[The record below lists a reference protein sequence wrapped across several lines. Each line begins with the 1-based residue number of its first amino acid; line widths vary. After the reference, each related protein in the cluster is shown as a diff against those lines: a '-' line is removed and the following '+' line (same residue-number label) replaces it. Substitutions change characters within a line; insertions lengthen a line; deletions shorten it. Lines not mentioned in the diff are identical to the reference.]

1 MNESP
6 DRAPKAGEVVKPG
19 IAGGGST
26 APAPAAPR
34 GDGRNRAGLTK
45 AEYDGAKT
53 TLCPGCGHN
62 AITAA
67 IIQAAYE
74 AALEPARVAKLSGI
88 GCSSKTP
95 AYFMAHSHGFNAV
108 HGRMPSI
115 ATGVRAANRELLL
128 IGVSGDGDTAS
139 IGLGQ
144 FCHLVRRNVP
154 VVYVIENNGVYGL
167 TKGQFSAT
175 ADIGSTMKGGKVNDL
190 MPIDCCAIAIELGC
204 GFVARSFSG
213 DQKQLRPLLKAA
225 FAHRGTA
232 VLDVISPCVTF
243 ADHEGSTKSYA
254 AVKEHDAPLH
264 DIDYVPYYEDIHV
277 DYEPGTTREV
287 RMPDGS
293 HIVLKK
299 LAEDY
304 DPSSR
309 ENALVVL
316 QAARREQKLLTGL
329 FYVDPEQL
337 PFEEELALVESPLA
351 ALPLERVRPPR
362 AVLESIMEQLRT
374 GKGVT
379 ASGGGGR

>member
-1 MNESP
+1 VS
-6 DRAPKAGEVVKPG
+6 A
-19 IAGGGST
+19 T
-26 APAPAAPR
+26 PATPA
-34 GDGRNRAGLTK
+34 RNRVGLTK
-45 AEYDGAKT
+45 ADYEGSKT

-74 AALEPARVAKLSGI
+74 AALEPSRVAKLSGI

-95 AYFMAHSHGFNAV
+95 AYFLGQTHGFNAV

-115 ATGVRAANRELLL
+115 ATGVRVANRELLL

-154 VVYVIENNGVYGL
+154 VVYIIENNGVYGL

-175 ADIGSTMKGGKVNDL
+175 ADVGSTMKTGKVNEL
-190 MPIDCCAIAIELGC
+190 MPIDCCAIALELGC

-213 DQKQLRPLLKAA
+213 DLKQLRPLLKAA

-232 VLDVISPCVTF
+232 VIDVISPCVTF

-264 DIDYVPYYEDIHV
+264 DIDYVPYFEDIQV
-277 DYEPGTTREV
+277 DYEPGTTRDV
-287 RMPDGS
+287 TMPDGS
-293 HIVLKK
+293 HILLKK
-299 LAEDY
+299 LAEDH
-304 DPSSR
+304 DPTRR
-309 ENALVVL
+309 ERALMVL
-316 QAARREQKLLTGL
+316 QEARRERKLLTGL
-329 FYVDPEQL
+329 FYVDPEQK
-337 PFEEELALVESPLA
+337 PYEEELGLAEAPLA
-351 ALPLERVRPPR
+351 SLPLDQVRPPKS
-362 AVLESIMEQLRT
+362 ALDEIMEQLRS
-374 GKGVT
+374 GKGV
-379 ASGGGGR
+379 AAAGGGG

>member
-1 MNESP
+1 MTRIRHFSAATP
-6 DRAPKAGEVVKPG
+6 AGPNV
-19 IAGGGST
+19 
-26 APAPAAPR
+26 
-34 GDGRNRAGLTK
+34 NRVGLTR
-45 AEYDGAKT
+45 ADYDGAKT

-62 AITAA
+62 AITGG

-74 AALEPARVAKLSGI
+74 AGLEPHRVAKLSGI

-95 AYFMAHSHGFNAV
+95 AYFLGHSHGFNAV

-115 ATGVRAANRELLL
+115 ATGVHMANRELLL

-154 VVYVIENNGVYGL
+154 VVYIIENNGVYGL

-175 ADIGSTMKGGKVNDL
+175 ADIGTTSKGGSTNEIL
-190 MPIDCCAIAIELGC
+190 PIDLCAIAIELGC

-243 ADHEGSTKSYA
+243 ADHLGSTKSYA

-264 DIDYVPYYEDIHV
+264 DIDFVPYFEDITV
-277 DYEPGTTREV
+277 DYAPGTTRDVE
-287 RMPDGS
+287 MPDGS
-293 HIVLKK
+293 HIFLKK

-304 DPSSR
+304 DPTSR
-309 ENALVVL
+309 EAAL
-316 QAARREQKLLTGL
+316 ASIHEARRDMKLVTGL
-329 FYVDPEQL
+329 LYVDTAL
-337 PFEEELALVESPLA
+337 PPFSDELQMPAASLA
-351 ALPLERVRPPR
+351 SLPLERARPPKS
-362 AVLESIMEQLRT
+362 VLDGIMEQLRT
-374 GKGVT
+374 GKGIT
-379 ASGGGGR
+379 AAAGGG

>member
-1 MNESP
+1 MT
-6 DRAPKAGEVVKPG
+6 
-19 IAGGGST
+19 T
-26 APAPAAPR
+26 APATPPET
-34 GDGRNRAGLTK
+34 GGGGNRNRLGLTK
-45 AEYDGAKT
+45 ADYDGSKT

-62 AITAA
+62 AITGA

-74 AALEPARVAKLSGI
+74 AGLEPHRVAKLSGI

-95 AYFMAHSHGFNAV
+95 AYFLGTAHGFNAV

-115 ATGVRAANRELLL
+115 ATGVAVANRTLHL

-154 VVYVIENNGVYGL
+154 VVYIIENNGVYGL

-175 ADIGSTMKGGKVNDL
+175 ADVGSTRKSGEINEL
-190 MPIDCCAIAIELGC
+190 IPIDCCALALELGC

-213 DQKQLRPLLKAA
+213 DPKQLRPLLKAA

-243 ADHEGSTKSYA
+243 ADHTGSTKSYA

-264 DIDYVPYYEDIHV
+264 DIDYIPYFEDISV

-293 HIVLKK
+293 QLVLKK

-304 DPSSR
+304 DATSR
-309 ENALVVL
+309 ERAMRTLYE
-316 QAARREQKLLTGL
+316 ARRENRLVTGL
-329 FYVDPEQL
+329 LFVDPSQS
-337 PFEEELALVESPLA
+337 PFQDELALHDTPLA
-351 ALPLERVRPPR
+351 HLPLEKVRPPKS
-362 AVLESIMEQLRT
+362 VLDEVMEQLRT
-374 GKGVT
+374 GR
-379 ASGGGGR
+379 A

>member
-1 MNESP
+1 MTVTQP
-6 DRAPKAGEVVKPG
+6 PG
-19 IAGGGST
+19 AEK
-26 APAPAAPR
+26 
-34 GDGRNRAGLTK
+34 NRVGLTR
-45 AEYDGAKT
+45 ADYDGAKT

-67 IIQAAYE
+67 IIQAAFE
-74 AALEPARVAKLSGI
+74 SNLEPHQLAKLSGI

-95 AYFMAHSHGFNAV
+95 AYFVSRSHGLNAV
-108 HGRMPSI
+108 HGRMPSV
-115 ATGVRAANRELLL
+115 ATGVRVANRTLQL

-154 VVYVIENNGVYGL
+154 VVYIIENNGVYGL

-175 ADIGSTMKGGKVNDL
+175 ADVGSTMKGGKANEL
-190 MPIDCCAIAIELGC
+190 MPIDCCAIALELGC

-213 DQKQLRPLLKAA
+213 DVKQLRALLKGA

-254 AVKEHDAPLH
+254 YVKEHDAPLH
-264 DIDYVPYYEDIHV
+264 GIDFVPYYEDLTV

-287 RMPDGS
+287 TMPDGS
-293 HIVLKK
+293 RIFLKK

-304 DPSSR
+304 DPTSR
-309 ENALVVL
+309 ERAL
-316 QAARREQKLLTGL
+316 AAIHEARAEEKLATGL
-329 FYVDPEQL
+329 LYVNPSDT
-337 PFEEELALVESPLA
+337 PFEDDLKLVDEPLA
-351 ALPLERVRPPR
+351 TLPLERVRPP
-362 AVLESIMEQLRT
+362 AAALEQIMEQLAT
-374 GKGVT
+374 G
-379 ASGGGGR
+379 AGG